1 MKRSR
6 RLNQND
12 PLSGRPADDASRYRE
27 QAGELPPGEER
38 DALLRKAR
46 ELDTAAHI
54 NDWINSPGLRPPE

>member
-12 PLSGRPADDASRYRE
+12 PLSGRSADDASRYRE

-38 DALLRKAR
+38 DALQKEGSRTGHGHTHQR
-46 ELDTAAHI
+46 LDQF
-54 NDWINSPGLRPPE
+54 P